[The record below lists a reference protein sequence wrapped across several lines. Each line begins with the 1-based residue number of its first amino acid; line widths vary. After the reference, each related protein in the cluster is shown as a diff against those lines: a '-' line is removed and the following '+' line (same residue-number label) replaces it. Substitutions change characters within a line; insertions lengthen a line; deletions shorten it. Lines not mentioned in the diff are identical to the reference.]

1 MHAVLFKKCSRI
13 YNSACERR
21 TSTDCTTK
29 IPREMYFKCE
39 NRCIIS
45 ARFVRL
51 LLKYTH
57 MLCAERLNGN
67 AHTHEAGLLFTLSKV
82 SLSFHSRSSRWV
94 GFWSAPG
101 LTAVV
106 RMRRRPFSTCS
117 ALLISHVATLGWQS
131 VDLSYQLRLLH
142 HGEEENKKRAEL
154 RRKTASCLSLRLH
167 LLLFEDIKTMH
178 LRTLLSWKFKK
189 NYAWTCFVFFSA
201 AEWSSEFKASSETF
215 TSRTFKSRKSL
226 TKWQFCPWIFTW
238 AGEANACHHVQD
250 HGSR

>member
-1 MHAVLFKKCSRI
+1 MSWTRKR
-13 YNSACERR
+13 ER
-21 TSTDCTTK
+21 THT
-29 IPREMYFKCE
+29 
-39 NRCIIS
+39 RCRAAFHSEQSEFII
-45 ARFVRL
+45 
-51 LLKYTH
+51 
-57 MLCAERLNGN
+57 
-67 AHTHEAGLLFTLSKV
+67 
-82 SLSFHSRSSRWV
+82 SLSFLALGGILERPRSDSC
-94 GFWSAPG
+94 SAHAPKA
-101 LTAVV
+101 LSVPA
-106 RMRRRPFSTCS
+106 S

-154 RRKTASCLSLRLH
+154 RKTASCLSLRLH

-189 NYAWTCFVFFSA
+189 NYAWTCFFFSA

-215 TSRTFKSRKSL
+215 TSRTFNSRKSL